1 MSFRAWI
8 SLVALAAAAQEM
20 PARHEVGL
28 TLGSIQ
34 GASRSGNG
42 TNLELGSGVAFQA
55 NYGYRF
61 LANDTAALYG
71 EVHFLAN
78 PLREVTSA
86 NGSLTRDVATIYAT
100 PGVRV
105 KFLPAKAV
113 APFVSIGFG
122 YALYEQ
128 SLFQIDGQPN
138 PASRFLNRGALMYGG
153 GVDFKFWRFVGLRAE
168 IRDFY
173 GAGPAYNTNAISGG
187 QHNLVI
193 GGGFVLKFGN

>member
-1 MSFRAWI
+1 MKCGAW
-8 SLVALAAAAQEM
+8 LGLLAVAAAAQEM

-28 TLGSIQ
+28 TLGSLQ
-34 GASRSGNG
+34 GGSRSGTG
-42 TNLELGSGVAFQA
+42 TTLELGSGVAFQA

-61 LANDTAALYG
+61 LANETAALYG

-78 PLREVTSA
+78 PLREVKSA
-86 NGSLTRDVATIYAT
+86 NGSLTRDIATIYAT
-100 PGVRV
+100 PGIRV
-105 KFLPAKAV
+105 KFLPARAV
-113 APFVSIGFG
+113 APFVSAGFG

-128 SLFQIDGQPN
+128 SLFQINGQPN
-138 PASRFLNRGALMYGG
+138 PAPRFLNRGALMYGG

-173 GAGPAYNTNAISGG
+173 SGSPAYNTNAISGG

-193 GGGFVLKFGN
+193 GGGLVLKFGN